1 MISINA
7 KVGKVGGKNNMETYR
22 PGKYEDDEI
31 RKTLIIAEL
40 LHA

>member
-1 MISINA
+1 ML
-7 KVGKVGGKNNMETYR
+7 KVEKLGGKNNMATYQ